1 MDDYKTFLDLKQS
14 DILVNFISH
23 VAQGTSW
30 IIYHGSKW
38 MSKADIEE
46 IEKKCMWLIFFISST
61 IGSIP
66 S

>member
-1 MDDYKTFLDLKQS
+1 
-14 DILVNFISH
+14 
-23 VAQGTSW
+23 
-30 IIYHGSKW
+30 

-46 IEKKCMWLIFFISST
+46 IEKKCMWPIFFISST